1 MNHVQYNHDELRSLN
16 FELKSLLDQVQQDFA
31 SQSRV
36 IKGVWI
42 NHTRLDSES
51 VDELGAVPVSQF
63 FAVRIE
69 SESSD
74 QIVLDT
80 MVSLC
85 GAVQSI
91 KSQIKGI
98 ELDLMEQDHAMMAHH
113 FDFMLTG
120 LQDFTEA
127 LTLVR
132 QKLLDEGYLK
142 EPKLWFRVENS
153 YRDSVKAVYEHFFKS
168 EWALVSLA
176 LKEKLLISLD
186 LWLGQFEDIKNC
198 LEFENTL
205 SKI

>member
-1 MNHVQYNHDELRSLN
+1 MIYVQYSHDELQSFGVELRSL
-16 FELKSLLDQVQQDFA
+16 LDKVSHDLA
-31 SQSRV
+31 SHSRV

-42 NHTRLDSES
+42 NHTRLDAES
-51 VDELGAVPVSQF
+51 VEELSAIPVSQF
-63 FAVRIE
+63 YALRVE
-69 SESSD
+69 SESND

-85 GAVQSI
+85 GAVQSL
-91 KSQIKGI
+91 KSQINGI
-98 ELDLMEQDHAMMAHH
+98 ELDLLAQDHASMTHH

-142 EPKLWFRVENS
+142 EPNLWFRVENS

-168 EWALVSLA
+168 EWTQVSMA
-176 LKEKLLISLD
+176 LKGQLLASLD
-186 LWLGQFEDIKNC
+186 LWLGQFEEIKNC
-198 LEFENTL
+198 LEFENSL